1 MALVLTRKDVE
12 ELLTMK
18 EAMSAVEEAFRQY
31 TLGQA
36 IMPLRS
42 VIRIPDYNGINLA
55 MPAYVGGD
63 LDALGLKVVSVYG
76 DNPKKYGLPAVLAT
90 VVLNDPKTGDLLA
103 IMDGAWLTA
112 MRTGAVSGVATRYLA
127 REDAKTAAV
136 FGAGVQACTQLMAVC
151 EAREIRLARVYDPLS
166 ELQNRYC
173 QEMSERLGIEVVPVP
188 GPRAAVE
195 GSDVIIAA
203 SSARTPVFEGEW
215 LSPGTHV
222 NGIGSHTPTTRE
234 LDTATIVRS
243 KLVVDQREAALA
255 EAGDVIIPI
264 NEGHVTADHIHA
276 ELGEVVAGLKEGR
289 TNEAEITAFKSV
301 GLAIQDVATA
311 TRVYQLAKD
320 KGAGTTLSLS

>member
-1 MALVLTRKDVE
+1 MALVLTRMDVE

-18 EAMSAVEEAFRQY
+18 DAMSAVEEAFRQY

-136 FGAGVQACTQLMAVC
+136 FGAGVQARTQLMAVC
-151 EAREIRLARVYDPLS
+151 EAREVRLARVYDPLP

-173 QEMSERLGIEVVPVP
+173 QEMSERLGIEVVPAP

-195 GSDVIIAA
+195 GAEVIIAA

-215 LSPGTHV
+215 LSSGTHV

-234 LDTATIVRS
+234 LDTVTIVRS

-289 TNEAEITAFKSV
+289 TNGAEITVFKSV

-311 TRVYQLAKD
+311 TRVYQLAKE

>member
-42 VIRIPDYNGINLA
+42 AIRIPDYNGINLA

-136 FGAGVQACTQLMAVC
+136 FGAGVQARTQLMAVC
-151 EAREIRLARVYDPLS
+151 EAREIRLARVYDPLP

-289 TNEAEITAFKSV
+289 ANEAEITVFKSV

-311 TRVYQLAKD
+311 TRVYKLAKE
-320 KGAGTTLSLS
+320 KGVGTTLSLS

>member
-18 EAMSAVEEAFRQY
+18 EAMSAVEDAFRQY

-151 EAREIRLARVYDPLS
+151 EAREIRLARVYDPLP
-166 ELQNRYC
+166 EMQNRYC
-173 QEMSERLGIEVVPVP
+173 QEMSERLGIELIPAP
-188 GPRAAVE
+188 SPRAAVE

-289 TNEAEITAFKSV
+289 ANEAETTVFKSV

-311 TRVYQLAKD
+311 TRVYQLAKE